1 MQDAI
6 DYHLVKYQP
15 DATWCYVGNSDESE
29 RYDIVC
35 IRLASTY
42 DSAIQALQ
50 AARAVATHV
59 ILIYPLVDCVNS
71 AVCDFV
77 KENDYLSYKIDGV
90 VRIYLKN
97 IM

>member
-1 MQDAI
+1 M
-6 DYHLVKYQP
+6 
-15 DATWCYVGNSDESE
+15 
-29 RYDIVC
+29 
-35 IRLASTY
+35 
-42 DSAIQALQ
+42 QALQ
-50 AARAVATHV
+50 AARIVAKHV
-59 ILIYPLVDCVNS
+59 ILIYPLVECVNS